1 MRKILFISLLLLSSC
16 SKNYYFPIS
25 NYSYEDF
32 LLLKTDKIKM
42 IDFYNNQC
50 IPCINFQK
58 ETLNTK
64 DIVDFANQHLIAIK
78 VDAWDGYKG
87 TSIWEDEYNGQSI
100 PLIIFLDNKNNIIKE
115 VVGNKNKYE
124 FLTILN
130 EVLSNFKILNI

>member
-1 MRKILFISLLLLSSC
+1 MKKILIISLLLFSC

-50 IPCINFQK
+50 IPCVNFQK

-64 DIVDFANQHLIAIK
+64 DIVDFANKHLISIK
-78 VDAWDGYKG
+78 IDAWDGNKG
-87 TSIWEDEYNGQSI
+87 TSVWENQYNGKSI
-100 PLIIFLDNKNNIIKE
+100 PLIIFLDYDNNIIKE
-115 VVGNKNKYE
+115 VVGNIDKHE
-124 FLTILN
+124 FLAILN
-130 EVLSNFKILNI
+130 EVLNNIKNT